1 MGSSKLI
8 HMKNKKRLLWVTN
21 MPAPYRLPILDLLGA
36 TYEVEVYFLLGQ
48 ENWRNWP
55 LTGMERSWK
64 HHFLNLKTY
73 FIKEFELILSFG
85 LGIRNLSS
93 FDIIVLGSW
102 ENPIYLRLMYRA
114 KKLGKVI
121 VAIYESHSDSQKFKK
136 GTVASIRRR
145 FFQAASFVVTFGPS
159 STRAIKDMGVHD
171 KSILELFNLVD
182 NFWFFKNVKHSK
194 RSIDN
199 GHVFLCVGR
208 LIPIKNIQA
217 AISAFAQISSNADI
231 LRVVGAG
238 PDYTDLR
245 TLAKE
250 MGVDHQVEFLGHL
263 SQEELLTVFGNS
275 QTLILPSKTEV
286 WGLVV
291 NEALACGLHAV
302 VSSRAGV
309 SESVR
314 KHRGVYISAPE
325 PEDLSKYMMKSKS
338 DWSGWISNPEIMSFN
353 KEIFVKELIRRIN
366 SEMETGNR
374 TS

>member
-1 MGSSKLI
+1 
-8 HMKNKKRLLWVTN
+8 
-21 MPAPYRLPILDLLGA
+21 MPAPYRLPILDLLGT

-55 LTGMERSWK
+55 LKDLERTWTY
-64 HHFLNLKTY
+64 HFLNLKTY
-73 FIKEFELILSFG
+73 FIKEFELILSYG

-102 ENPIYLRLMYRA
+102 ENPIYLRLMRKA
-114 KKLGKVI
+114 QKLDKVI
-121 VAIYESHSDSQKFKK
+121 VAIYESHSESQKFKK
-136 GTVASIRRR
+136 GIIASIRKR

-171 KSILELFNLVD
+171 KSILQLFNLVD
-182 NFWFFKNVKHSK
+182 NSWFHKNVKHSK
-194 RSIDN
+194 IVSND

-208 LIPIKNIQA
+208 LIPIKNIKT
-217 AISAFAQISSNADI
+217 AIFAFARISSNADI
-231 LRVVGAG
+231 LRVVGSGA
-238 PDYTDLR
+238 DYEDLR

-250 MGVDHQVEFLGHL
+250 LDVEHQVEFLGHL
-263 SQEELLTVFGNS
+263 SQEELLTVYGDS
-275 QTLILPSKTEV
+275 QTLILPSTTEV

-309 SESVR
+309 AESVR

-325 PEDLSKYMMKSKS
+325 PEDIAKYMLKSKS
-338 DWSGWISNPEIMSFN
+338 DWSGWISNPEIMSFS
-353 KEIFVKELIRRIN
+353 KENFVKDLVRRLN
-366 SEMETGNR
+366 SEMESGNHA
-374 TS
+374 S